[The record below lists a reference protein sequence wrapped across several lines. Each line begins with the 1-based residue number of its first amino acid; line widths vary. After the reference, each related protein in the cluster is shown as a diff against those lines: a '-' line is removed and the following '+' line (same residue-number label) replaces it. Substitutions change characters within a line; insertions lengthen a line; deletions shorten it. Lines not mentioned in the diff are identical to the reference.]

1 MPARTRNHPVPH
13 TTNDAQT
20 ADDVQPIFAPERLE
34 HFPIADLKLTGRQP
48 RVHGARQ
55 QATLERSIRSFGFVN
70 PAVIDDDRRLICGR
84 LRVDTARKLGMTSI
98 PCIRISH
105 LSPEETRALA
115 LMDNRAAEL
124 AGWDKDILREEFEAL
139 SIEAP
144 QLDFSLTGFTAPEI
158 EAIRFEGFEIAHE
171 DVVPL
176 HPESPVAR
184 QGDLWLLGP
193 HRLYCG
199 DATDQASYV
208 AVTNGELCSGA
219 FTDPP
224 YNISVSKVVTSD
236 ARHGEFVAGS
246 GEMADE
252 AFAAFLT
259 VCYSHLWNS
268 VSAGAVAF
276 TAMDWRSL
284 HLSHEAAA
292 AAGFELLNL
301 CVWDKG
307 RGGMGS
313 LYRSQHELFHV
324 WKKPGG
330 KHTNTVQL
338 GRNGRN
344 RTNIWRYEGMAGAET
359 AKRRLRELHPTVKP
373 VALIRDALLDC
384 TEPAGAVL
392 DPFGGSGSTLIA
404 CEKIRRR
411 ARLIELDP
419 KYVDVAIGR
428 YQALTGD
435 EAVHASSGL
444 TFGQLACRR
453 AREA

>member
-1 MPARTRNHPVPH
+1 MPVRTRNRPIPN
-13 TTNDAQT
+13 TTNDAE
-20 ADDVQPIFAPERLE
+20 AANDVQPIFAPERLE
-34 HFPIADLKLTGRQP
+34 HIAIEDLKLIGRQP

-55 QATLERSIRSFGFVN
+55 KATLERSIRRFGFVN
-70 PAVIDDDRRLICGR
+70 PAVIDEDSRVVCGR
-84 LRVDTARKLGMTSI
+84 LRVETARALGMKSV

-115 LMDNRAAEL
+115 LMDNRVADL
-124 AGWDKDILREEFEAL
+124 AGWDKSILREEFEAL

-144 QLDFSLTGFTAPEI
+144 ELDFSLTGFTIPEI
-158 EAIRFEGFEIAHE
+158 EAIRFEGLESADE
-171 DVVPL
+171 DVIPL
-176 HPESPVAR
+176 HPEKPVTR
-184 QGDLWLLGP
+184 QGDLWLLGK

-199 DATDQASYV
+199 DACEEASYR
-208 AVTNGELCSGA
+208 AVTGGEACAAA

-246 GEMADE
+246 GEMTDE
-252 AFAAFLT
+252 TFVAFLT
-259 VCYSHLWNS
+259 ACYRRLWNS
-268 VSAGAVAF
+268 VSVGAVAF

-284 HLSHEAAA
+284 HLSHEAAV

-324 WKKPGG
+324 WKKPGA
-330 KHTNTVQL
+330 KHTNTIQL

-344 RTNIWRYEGMAGAET
+344 RTNIWRYEGMAGAEA
-359 AKRRLRELHPTVKP
+359 AKRRLRALHPTVKP

-384 TEPAGAVL
+384 TEPADTVL

-404 CEKIRRR
+404 CETIGRS

-419 KYVDVAIGR
+419 KDVDVAICR
-428 YQALTGD
+428 YQALTGG
-435 EAVHASSGL
+435 EAVHAESGL
-444 TFGQLACRR
+444 TFAELACQR
-453 AREA
+453 ARKA